1 MPHDNATK
9 VPRKLSADFARIRDE
24 IGVDLPDGVLARAML
39 AWTALFGSVSFEVFG
54 QYGADTLT
62 EPRQLFDHHL
72 DRLVELT
79 GLGS

>member
-1 MPHDNATK
+1 MAGGTQPSGVVTGTTAGD
-9 VPRKLSADFARIRDE
+9 R
-24 IGVDLPDGVLARAML
+24 GVDLPDGVLARAML

-79 GLGS
+79 GLNS